1 MMNNTVPNRPI
12 AVKATIKSMLDS
24 DRPREKM
31 LEKGKNA
38 LSDAELIALLIGSG
52 SHEANA
58 IELSSQILASVHD
71 NLSELGKRTLQELQ
85 QFKGI
90 GVAKAMTIA
99 AAVELGR
106 RRQFADLRQHTSITS
121 SRNVYDVLLPRLLDL
136 RHEEFWILL
145 LNRANHII
153 GKHQISIGGVSKT
166 VVDPKTVFQPAVE
179 ALASGIILCHNHP
192 SGNIEPSQSDID
204 LTRQLKRA
212 GDYLEIKVLDHLIIG
227 MMGYFSFKDNELL

>member
-1 MMNNTVPNRPI
+1 MMNNPVQNRPI
-12 AVKATIKSMLDS
+12 TVKATIKSMSDS

-38 LSDAELIALLIGSG
+38 VSDAELIALLIGSG

-58 IELSSQILASVHD
+58 IQLASQILASVND
-71 NLSELGKRTLQELQ
+71 NLSELGKRSLQELQ

-90 GVAKAMTIA
+90 GVAKAITIA

-121 SRNVYDVLLPRLLDL
+121 SRDVYDVLLPRLLDL

-166 VVDPKTVFQPAVE
+166 VVDAKTVFQPAVE

-192 SGNIEPSQSDID
+192 SGHLKPSQSDLD

-212 GDYLEIKVLDHLIIG
+212 GQYLEIAVLDHLIIG
-227 MMGYFSFKDNELL
+227 MTGFFSFKDHDLL